1 MGDPC
6 PQAAATRRSLSRV
19 AWRCLRP
26 AAIISYA
33 TTPRISKLRKARI
46 HRAES
51 FGHAATTLGLLQ
63 LLEETRVNLAYRM
76 TPDRFERPQ
85 AEESQK
91 RRMLIVERSK
101 NSEKLL
107 DLRWGGRTSSQ

>member
-1 MGDPC
+1 M
-6 PQAAATRRSLSRV
+6 
-19 AWRCLRP
+19 
-26 AAIISYA
+26 
-33 TTPRISKLRKARI
+33 
-46 HRAES
+46 
-51 FGHAATTLGLLQ
+51 
-63 LLEETRVNLAYRM
+63 NLANRM

-107 DLRWGGRTSSQ
+107 GLRGEGRTTSQ